1 MSLLNF
7 INNIIIN
14 QKITN
19 KMGIKNLM
27 KVLNDNASSSVMPIS
42 QTTLRG
48 KKIAIDTSII
58 LYQYVTA
65 IRGSGDDLKGP
76 DGNSTSHIMGILSK
90 TLYYLKLGLIP
101 VHIIDGK
108 PSELKMKILNDRSKI
123 KKGAIERLLE
133 IESDLANPDKQNDL
147 TDEELALLED
157 ERIKLL
163 KKSVSVSK
171 NETKQ
176 VVEIIKL
183 LGVPC
188 IFAPEEADSQCA
200 YLSRNDLVDYVASE
214 DMDLLTFGTKKL
226 VRNFLKKNMCVV
238 TLEDILIEGDMSME
252 QFIDLC
258 ILLGCDYTD
267 TIDGIGQK
275 KAWDLIKK
283 FESIENII
291 LNEKKIKENKYK
303 IPENFRY
310 VESRE
315 YFTNPRHIDIN
326 SEQLTLSKPQL
337 NELKQLLIETYGFSE
352 DNIESMIGFLRKR
365 HNIWDASFEKKKKET
380 IAKESV
386 DVFSDDDDKNTD
398 NIKSNVINTTT
409 HKPKPIIATVS
420 KPKATV
426 TTSKF
431 KINNT
436 QNKNKTTNV

>member
-1 MSLLNF
+1 
-7 INNIIIN
+7 
-14 QKITN
+14 
-19 KMGIKNLM
+19 MGIKNLM
-27 KVLNDNASSSVMPIS
+27 KVLNDNTSSAIMPLNQVS
-42 QTTLRG
+42 LRN

-101 VHIIDGK
+101 IHIIDGK
-108 PSELKMKILNDRSKI
+108 PSELKIKILNDRSKI

-133 IESDLANPDKQNDL
+133 IESDLTNPDKQNDL

-157 ERIKLL
+157 ERVKLL

-171 NETKQ
+171 TETAQ
-176 VVEIIKL
+176 VVEIIKM

-238 TLEDILIEGDMSME
+238 TLEDILIEGDISME

-267 TIDGIGQK
+267 TIDGVGQK
-275 KAWDLIKK
+275 KAWELIKK
-283 FESIENII
+283 FQTIENII
-291 LNEKKIKENKYK
+291 QKEKKIIENKYK
-303 IPENFRY
+303 LPENFRY

-315 YFTNPRHIDIN
+315 YFTNPRHIEIN
-326 SEQLTLSKPQL
+326 SEQLTLSTPKL
-337 NELKQLLIETYGFSE
+337 NELKQLLITTYGFSE
-352 DNIESMIGFLRKR
+352 DNVESMIGFLRKK
-365 HNIWDASFEKKKKET
+365 HNIWDTSFEKKKKDI

-386 DVFSDDDDKNTD
+386 DVFSDEDGDNQSSSNVNEKKIVSKTNIVSKVKPNVVSKTKTLGKNT
-398 NIKSNVINTTT
+398 
-409 HKPKPIIATVS
+409 
-420 KPKATV
+420 
-426 TTSKF
+426 
-431 KINNT
+431 T
-436 QNKNKTTNV
+436 QNKSKTISV